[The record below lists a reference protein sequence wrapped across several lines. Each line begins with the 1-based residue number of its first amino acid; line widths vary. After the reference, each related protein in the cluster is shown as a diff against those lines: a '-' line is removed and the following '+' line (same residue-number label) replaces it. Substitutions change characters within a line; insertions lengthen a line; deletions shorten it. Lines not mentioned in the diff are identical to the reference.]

1 MADSIS
7 HLDAY
12 RVAAREQGPGFA
24 ATLWGSPET
33 QSLRFDIIDNMCGGL
48 ADTRV
53 LDLGCGDGALY
64 QWLGER
70 GTLLA
75 AYLGIDALDEQV
87 KRAREVHAG
96 ATFEH
101 LDISMASTLP
111 SGFDWVVISGTL
123 NTMDDATTLHVLDL
137 AWDAAAVGLVF
148 NFLSDRPGLKWQSRP
163 LGPARRHHL
172 PKLMAW
178 ALERTPLVACRQDY
192 LDGHDATLVM
202 HRSDATTL
210 K

>member
-1 MADSIS
+1 MADSSS
-7 HLDAY
+7 HLDPY
-12 RVAAREQGPGFA
+12 RVAASEQGPGFA

-33 QSLRFDIIDNMCGGL
+33 QSLRFDIIDDMCGGL

-64 QWLGER
+64 QWMRER
-70 GTLLA
+70 GTLSA
-75 AYLGIDALDEQV
+75 SYLGIDAVDEQV
-87 KRAREVHAG
+87 KHAREVHAG
-96 ATFEH
+96 ATFVH

-137 AWDAAAVGLVF
+137 AWDAAALGLAF

-163 LGPARRHHL
+163 LGPARRHQL
-172 PKLMAW
+172 PVLMAW

-192 LDGHDATLVM
+192 LEGHDATLVM
-202 HRSDATTL
+202 RRSDATMLT
-210 K
+210 

>member
-1 MADSIS
+1 MADSSS
-7 HLDAY
+7 HLDPY
-12 RVAAREQGPGFA
+12 RVAASEQGPGFA

-33 QSLRFDIIDNMCGGL
+33 QSLRFDIIDNMCGSL

-64 QWLGER
+64 QWMRER
-70 GTLLA
+70 GTLSA
-75 AYLGIDALDEQV
+75 SYLGIDALDDQV
-87 KRAREVHAG
+87 KHAREVHAG
-96 ATFEH
+96 ATFVH
-101 LDISMASTLP
+101 LDLSMASTLP

-137 AWDAAAVGLVF
+137 AWDAAALGLAF

-163 LGPARRHHL
+163 LGPARRHQL
-172 PKLMAW
+172 QELMAW

-192 LDGHDATLVM
+192 LEGHDATLVM
-202 HRSDATTL
+202 RRSDATMLT
-210 K
+210 

>member
-1 MADSIS
+1 MADTSS
-7 HLDAY
+7 HLDPY
-12 RVAAREQGPGFA
+12 RVAASEQGPGFA

-64 QWLGER
+64 QWMRER
-70 GTLLA
+70 GTLSES
-75 AYLGIDALDEQV
+75 YLGIDAVDDQV
-87 KRAREVHAG
+87 KHAREVHAG
-96 ATFEH
+96 ATFVH

-137 AWDAAAVGLVF
+137 AWDAAALGLAF

-163 LGPARRHHL
+163 LGPARRHQL
-172 PKLMAW
+172 QELMAW

-192 LDGHDATLVM
+192 LEGHDATLVM
-202 HRSDATTL
+202 RRSDATMLT
-210 K
+210 